1 MPSTELTH
9 PAPCNN
15 REPARAVEAVPN
27 QRSGWLRPWI
37 KTILRWHW
45 ISSAV
50 CLFGLLAFSV
60 TGLTLNNAGLFESSQ
75 LQVSR
80 HEATLPAVLRSDLAS
95 LPHTGKAPLPASVR
109 NALSAAWNVE
119 LPAVPAE
126 WSSDEV
132 SVAMPRPGVD
142 VDLHIDLASG
152 RADYESAD
160 RGWVAFF
167 DDLHKGRHA
176 GPVWSWFIDV
186 MALGCV
192 VFSVTGL
199 LLLLWHAPVRPMV
212 WPVTAFGAIVPL
224 LLALLFIH

>member
-1 MPSTELTH
+1 MSSSELTH
-9 PAPCNN
+9 PAPCDH
-15 REPARAVEAVPN
+15 REPTPATEAVAN
-27 QRSGWLRPWI
+27 QRSAWLRPWI

-45 ISSAV
+45 ISSAI
-50 CLFGLLAFSV
+50 CLVGLLAFSA
-60 TGLTLNNAGLFESSQ
+60 TGITLNNAGLFESSRP
-75 LQVSR
+75 QVVR
-80 HEATLPAVLRSDLAS
+80 HEATLPPS
-95 LPHTGKAPLPASVR
+95 LLGELTSVKRAGNVPLPSAVR
-109 NALSAAWNVE
+109 DMLSASWGVA

-142 VDLHIDLASG
+142 VDLRIDLASG
-152 RADYESAD
+152 RADYEASD

-192 VFSVTGL
+192 VFSLTGL
-199 LLLLWHAPVRPMV
+199 LLLLWHAPVRPLI
-212 WPVTAFGAIVPL
+212 WPVTVLGAIVPL
-224 LLALLFIH
+224 LLALIFIH